1 MGEALSLSVS
11 VDEWPVRGTFRIARG
26 ARTHAT
32 VVVCTVRGGGMTGH
46 GECVPYARYGET
58 VESVTAQLA
67 SLPPIDSDACGSL
80 ELHHMIAGLL
90 PPGAARNAIDCA
102 IWDLQAKRLHRRVHT
117 MVCEGP
123 PRPLVTAYTLSLN
136 TPEAMADSARVVADR
151 AVLKIKLGGDRD
163 DIARMHAVAA
173 NAPGARLI
181 VDANESWTEDNL
193 TEFLVEAARLRVAL
207 VEQPLPAGKDAIL
220 STIPHPVPICADESA
235 HVTADLEELGGRY
248 DFVNIKLDKAG
259 GLTEALAMR
268 ERARQLG
275 FGVMIGCMVGTS
287 LAMAP
292 AVLLAQDADFVDL
305 DGPLLLASDRS
316 PALHYYGST
325 VSPPEPA
332 LWG

>member
-1 MGEALSLSVS
+1 MGKPLSLSVS
-11 VDEWPVRGTFRIARG
+11 VDEWPLRSTFRISRG

-32 VVVCTVRGGGMTGH
+32 VVVCTLTSEGLSGH

-58 VESVTAQLA
+58 VASVTAQLA
-67 SLPPIDSDACGSL
+67 SLPPIDSDACGTI
-80 ELHHMIAGLL
+80 ELHRLIATQL

-102 IWDLQAKRLHRRVHT
+102 LWDLEAKRLHRRVHT

-123 PRPLVTAYTLSLN
+123 PRPLVTAYTLSLD
-136 TPEAMADSARVVADR
+136 TPEAMADAARASADR
-151 AVLKIKLGGDRD
+151 HVLKIKLGGDRD

-173 NAPGARLI
+173 NAPNSRLI
-181 VDANESWTEDNL
+181 VDANESWSEDNL
-193 TEFLVEAARLRVAL
+193 GEFMIEAARTRVAL

-220 STIPHPVPICADESA
+220 AAIPHPVPICADESA
-235 HVTADLEELGGRY
+235 HVTADLEDLGGRY
-248 DFVNIKLDKAG
+248 DVVNIKLDKTG

-305 DGPLLLASDRS
+305 DGPLLLSHDRN